1 MRPIDRTVWYVE
13 SHLNRT
19 VSLDDTAKIAGL
31 SKFALT
37 RAFLATTG
45 HTVLAYA
52 RARRLSEAAKSLEEG
67 APSILDVA
75 LSVGYASLE
84 AFSRAFRGQFG
95 VTPVEAR
102 HRRHSLLLTEAIDMS
117 NDPTRPALPPRFEDR
132 KAFKVVGFSR
142 RFSMQNI
149 SAIPALWQSFNQ
161 HIGSIP
167 GEVPGAAYG
176 VCYNQD
182 GDSFDYL
189 CGVEV
194 QSTSDAPHEFVALE
208 VPPNRYAIFHHGGHV
223 TDIHAIMRTIFSD
236 WAPASGH
243 QIAKAPFFERY
254 GREFDPRTGAGG
266 FDVYVPLKV

>member
-31 SKFALT
+31 SKFALA

-75 LSVGYASLE
+75 LSVGYASHE

-117 NDPTRPALPPRFEDR
+117 NDPTRPALSPRFEDR
-132 KAFKVVGFSR
+132 KAFKVVGSPRLDAEHLRNSGPMAKLQSAYRLYSWRGSGRRVRRLLQSR
-142 RFSMQNI
+142 RR
-149 SAIPALWQSFNQ
+149 L
-161 HIGSIP
+161 
-167 GEVPGAAYG
+167 
-176 VCYNQD
+176 
-182 GDSFDYL
+182 L
-189 CGVEV
+189 
-194 QSTSDAPHEFVALE
+194 
-208 VPPNRYAIFHHGGHV
+208 
-223 TDIHAIMRTIFSD
+223 
-236 WAPASGH
+236 
-243 QIAKAPFFERY
+243 
-254 GREFDPRTGAGG
+254 
-266 FDVYVPLKV
+266 